1 MKHIDSFKKFNDVN
15 ESVRHGAFPYFR
27 IDKKTYD
34 ITEGIADNDLAEDAV
49 NYPRDNK
56 NYYQYC
62 SSGWSVGQCHLIA
75 VKAVELLKSGM
86 SVEEIDDKLELMRY

>member
-1 MKHIDSFKKFNDVN
+1 MKHIDSFDKYN

-27 IDKKTYD
+27 IDKKTYKIED
-34 ITEGIADNDLAEDAV
+34 GIADNDLAEDAV

-62 SSGWSVGQCHLIA
+62 SSGWSVSQCHSIA
-75 VKAVELLKSGM
+75 VKAVELLKKGM
-86 SVEEIDDKLELMRY
+86 SVEDMDDKLELMRY